1 MVPVR
6 KSNRRRGETAIS
18 GERIAEGEGRRNG
31 RIRSSD
37 VACLSFMGIRT
48 MRSKTQSRHGWAF
61 RLEHHRLDI
70 VACLSFMGTRTMRS
84 KPQSRHG
91 WAFCLE
97 HHRMKSIPRRR
108 CPRTR
113 EQKCPQANSA
123 VTTFFKDDAP

>member
-61 RLEHHRLDI
+61 RLEHHRLTSLR
-70 VACLSFMGTRTMRS
+70 AFLSWGLGLCAASLNQGMGGRFVS
-84 KPQSRHG
+84 
-91 WAFCLE
+91 
-97 HHRMKSIPRRR
+97 SI
-108 CPRTR
+108 T
-113 EQKCPQANSA
+113 E
-123 VTTFFKDDAP
+123 